1 MFLMGMLLL
10 SSCLENQYRKAWNII
25 SAGKGEWNIDEMTVC
40 CVDLFT
46 ETVIWDTTIFDAGWF
61 KFYGTAEESRYD
73 LAAVIPFQNTS
84 IGPYIDYEMTTS
96 STELYIYQDGEGIF
110 QKRISL
116 QILKI
121 DRNEL
126 IMYCPAS
133 LNSHM
138 ETDDGFSF
146 YFKCSKK

>member
-1 MFLMGMLLL
+1 MVCMLVL
-10 SSCLENQYRKAWNII
+10 SSCIKTRSEKAWDII
-25 SAGKGEWNIDEMTVC
+25 AAGKGEWNIDEMTVC

-46 ETVIWDTTIFDAGWF
+46 ETVIWDTTIFHAGWF
-61 KFYGTAEESRYD
+61 KFYGTVEESRYD
-73 LAAVIPFQNTS
+73 LLTVIPFQNSS
-84 IGPYIDYEMTTS
+84 IGPYVNYEMITTD
-96 STELYIYQDGEGIF
+96 TDLHIYQDGEGIY
-110 QKRISL
+110 QDWIAL

-126 IMYCPAS
+126 IMYCPSS
-133 LNSHM
+133 LNTHL